1 MPCICF
7 FVLSENRYLLFLTE
21 NYAALDILRHYLQ
34 DALSFLKD
42 GSMDESMDEDTE
54 PFILFGSSFPRD
66 KEYTQVC
73 TLYNITYNVNFVSMF
88 SYP

>member
-1 MPCICF
+1 MTIIIIILLTF
-7 FVLSENRYLLFLTE
+7 FYYYSENRYLMFLTE

-34 DALSFLKD
+34 NTLSSTLN
-42 GSMDESMDEDTE
+42 DESTINESTE

-73 TLYNITYNVNFVSMF
+73 TPCGYRRVN
-88 SYP
+88 